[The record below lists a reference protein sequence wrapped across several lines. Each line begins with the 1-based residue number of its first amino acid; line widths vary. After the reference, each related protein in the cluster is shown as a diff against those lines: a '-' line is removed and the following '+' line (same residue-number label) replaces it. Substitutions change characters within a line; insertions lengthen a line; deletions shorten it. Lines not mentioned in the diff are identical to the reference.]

1 MDTIMTPEQQTR
13 NEALIRHTLERAAL
27 RKTEITSEMIDAG
40 EEILIGDVG
49 AAINYNWNPRDL
61 AFRVYQAMAQRGVGS
76 PR

>member
-1 MDTIMTPEQQTR
+1 VKSAIGYEPHPYDDLEDDTEPD
-13 NEALIRHTLERAAL
+13 RAAL

-40 EEILIGDVG
+40 EEILLGDVG